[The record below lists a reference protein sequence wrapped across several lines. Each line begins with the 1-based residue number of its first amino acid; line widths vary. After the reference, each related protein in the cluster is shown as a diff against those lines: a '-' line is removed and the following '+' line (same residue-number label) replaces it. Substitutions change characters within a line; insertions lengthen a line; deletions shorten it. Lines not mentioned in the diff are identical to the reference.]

1 MSFVN
6 LIFLRFIIW
15 EKFISNLNLVFLIF
29 YFRQQLLRLRKLRWW
44 GIQMM
49 LWRVTWGAHDYGD
62 MGSLTKC
69 IWMPG
74 IHRTAMWFLSFV
86 QLFGWQESVW
96 VVLMETPA
104 LGFLFLDMIS
114 EGCLLIS
121 TLWLDKRLLAYSCL
135 ALMIVL
141 ITRWNGFTGDSIRVA
156 LYKPM
161 VIGLNVGDS

>member
-1 MSFVN
+1 MFFRLWEKIVYGERVRSLIYVYLWLFRFYFLGHIIPLFFYTLRSFSYFGDFYFFEIPPFLSHLSFVN

-44 GIQMM
+44 AAIQMM

-86 QLFGWQESVW
+86 QLFGWQESVF
-96 VVLMETPA
+96 
-104 LGFLFLDMIS
+104 G
-114 EGCLLIS
+114 
-121 TLWLDKRLLAYSCL
+121 
-135 ALMIVL
+135 
-141 ITRWNGFTGDSIRVA
+141 
-156 LYKPM
+156 
-161 VIGLNVGDS
+161 

>member
-1 MSFVN
+1 MFVFPSMGENRVWRESKIINIRIFVVISILFFRSHYSSFFIYTLRSFSYFGDFYFFEIPPFLSHLSFVN

-44 GIQMM
+44 AAIQMM

-86 QLFGWQESVW
+86 QLFGWQESVF
-96 VVLMETPA
+96 
-104 LGFLFLDMIS
+104 G
-114 EGCLLIS
+114 
-121 TLWLDKRLLAYSCL
+121 
-135 ALMIVL
+135 
-141 ITRWNGFTGDSIRVA
+141 
-156 LYKPM
+156 
-161 VIGLNVGDS
+161 

>member
-6 LIFLRFIIW
+6 LFFLRFIIW

-121 TLWLDKRLLAYSCL
+121 TLWLDKRLLAYSF
-135 ALMIVL
+135 ISSNDSSYHVL
-141 ITRWNGFTGDSIRVA
+141 QWINRCFHLWEMTG
-156 LYKPM
+156 
-161 VIGLNVGDS
+161 